1 MGQRMADKPIVYG
14 DDCLAAFDAGKT
26 PKYLY
31 ARFSQ
36 IVQCPDLPPGP
47 NFIPPNDRV
56 FKLTQDEGVP
66 CRWAYESSPWYVEF
80 DVYSGPVRTVLYIR
94 NMLSGTWYFSANE
107 TGPPDEGIVYN
118 NTYFTCTTLVWGTG
132 GIATV
137 TWTPQATDLLASLNM
152 AKANDLFME
161 LFPRDDGKLVYKF
174 CRLQDATNVKIL
186 FEP

>member
-1 MGQRMADKPIVYG
+1 MKDEPIEYG
-14 DDCLAAFDAGKT
+14 NDCLLGFDPDKT

-31 ARFSQ
+31 ARFSK

-47 NFIPPNDRV
+47 NFIPPNDRA
-56 FKLTQDEGVP
+56 FKLTQDAGVP

-107 TGPPDEGIVYN
+107 SGPPDEDIVYES
-118 NTYFTCTTLVWGTG
+118 TYFTCTTLVWGIG
-132 GIATV
+132 GIAV
-137 TWTPQATDLLASLNM
+137 VSWTPQATDILKLINM
-152 AKANDLFME
+152 EKARDLFME
-161 LFPRDDGKLVYKF
+161 MRPRDDGKLVYKF
-174 CRLQDATNVKIL
+174 CQLQDATNISIL